1 VSALVLWFALGL
13 AAVGWGTEGRAPVEV
28 TSGLR

>member
-1 VSALVLWFALGL
+1 VSALVLWLALGL

-28 TSGLR
+28 TYGR